1 MLTLVLLNSV
11 SAAREIATFDGSK
24 TSYRWEAVND
34 VRAAPSVPHGPG
46 YCSRLA
52 HASR

>member
-34 VRAAPSVPHGPG
+34 VRAAPSIPHGL
-46 YCSRLA
+46 CSRLA
-52 HASR
+52 YISP